1 MGSNMTPRM
10 KELLA
15 DRQLYEQL
23 LEDAAEDEDTVN
35 EDTVNEVRTL
45 LEGVEN
51 QIKALNAT
59 GGGKTKR
66 KRNKRNTMK
75 KNRSAIKKKR
85 KGKSAKKTK
94 GRR

>member
-1 MGSNMTPRM
+1 M

-15 DRQLYEQL
+15 DLKLYEQL
-23 LEDAAEDEDTVN
+23 LNDAEGTV
-35 EDTVNEVRTL
+35 DADMVNEVRTL
-45 LEGVEN
+45 KEGVKHE
-51 QIKALNAT
+51 IDALNAT
-59 GGGKTKR
+59 YGGKTKR

>member
-15 DRQLYEQL
+15 DLKLYEQL
-23 LEDAAEDEDTVN
+23 LNDAEGTV
-35 EDTVNEVRTL
+35 DADMVNEVRTL
-45 LEGVEN
+45 KEGVKHE
-51 QIKALNAT
+51 IDALNAT
-59 GGGKTKR
+59 YGGKTKR

-75 KNRSAIKKKR
+75 KNISAIKKKR